1 MHMKAID
8 LKNAGLNTKEATTY
22 LSILELGEA
31 NMRQHDKKPKLKR
44 TTLYDL
50 VESLKEKGLISSTK
64 RGKKILYVAE
74 NPSKLVE
81 QMEERKQALE
91 RIVPELLSIANG
103 ITNKP
108 KVRFFEG
115 AEGIKEVY
123 RDVLRYPKQKIQAWA
138 PENIIYDLDKSF
150 FDDFYTPRLLKQ
162 NMIIEI
168 IVPDLPIFKHHK
180 EANTIP
186 TRKIKLIDPKRF
198 PFSVEICLYGNDKVG
213 IMSYKDQMGLIFES
227 ESISSTLRSIFTS
240 QWELLAEN

>member
-1 MHMKAID
+1 MKPLD

-31 NMRQHDKKPKLKR
+31 TMGQLVKKSKLKR

-50 VESLKEKGLISSTK
+50 VESLKEKGLISTAK

-81 QMEERKQALE
+81 QMEERKQVLE
-91 RIVPELLSIANG
+91 KIVPELLSIANG

-108 KVRFFEG
+108 KVRYFEG
-115 AEGIKEVY
+115 TEGIKEVY

-150 FDDFYTPRLLKQ
+150 FDDFYTPKLLKQ
-162 NMIIEI
+162 NMFIELI
-168 IVPDLPIFKHHK
+168 APSLPIFKDYQEK
-180 EANTIP
+180 NTIP
-186 TRKIKLIDPKRF
+186 TRKIKLINPEKF
-198 PFSVEICLYGNDKVG
+198 PFSVEICLYGRDRVG
-213 IMSYKDQMGLIFES
+213 IMSYKDQIGLILES
-227 ESISSTLRSIFTS
+227 ESISNTLRSIFNL
-240 QWELLAEN
+240 QWELLSDL